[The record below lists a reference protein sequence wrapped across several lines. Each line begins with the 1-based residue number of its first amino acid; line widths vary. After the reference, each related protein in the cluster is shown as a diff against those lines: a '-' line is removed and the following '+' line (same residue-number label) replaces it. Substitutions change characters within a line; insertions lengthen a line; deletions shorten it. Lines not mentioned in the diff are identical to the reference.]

1 MARSHGLKAKTLR
14 RMLKKKGMKTTGKKA
29 TLMKRLH
36 MRGGGVMQKMGD
48 DGKPVDPP
56 KWTSDKTGMDYDT
69 EAEAKKAEEGV
80 EGPDKPAAASNAP
93 MAGRRRRRSRRREEG
108 GRRRGRKSR
117 RGEMLGY

>member
-1 MARSHGLKAKTLR
+1 MARSHGLKTKTLR

-36 MRGGGVMQKMGD
+36 MRGKGRTATQADVDAGD
-48 DGKPVDPP
+48 AQTVGEVI
-56 KWTSDKTGMDYDT
+56 
-69 EAEAKKAEEGV
+69 A
-80 EGPDKPAAASNAP
+80 DKPPALASSDGAAASNAP

>member
-14 RMLKKKGMKTTGKKA
+14 RMLK
-29 TLMKRLH
+29 KRLH

-117 RGEMLGY
+117 RVEEKLGY

>member
-1 MARSHGLKAKTLR
+1 MI
-14 RMLKKKGMKTTGKKA
+14 KKKGMKTTGKKV

-80 EGPDKPAAASNAP
+80 EGPDKPADPAP
-93 MAGRRRRRSRRREEG
+93 TSSMAGRRRSRRREEG

-117 RGEMLGY
+117 RVEEKLGY